1 MTTKT
6 LKLLFNAIV
15 SNDNIIYQYL
25 YKPMPSETIAV
36 ITVEAA
42 IAESKNHLSKYTIGK
57 WSDIS
62 ELILAINYY
71 EN

>member
-15 SNDNIIYQYL
+15 SNDIGLYEYL
-25 YKPMPSETIAV
+25 YRPIPSETIAV

-42 IAESKNHLSKYTIGK
+42 IAESKNHLSKYAAGK